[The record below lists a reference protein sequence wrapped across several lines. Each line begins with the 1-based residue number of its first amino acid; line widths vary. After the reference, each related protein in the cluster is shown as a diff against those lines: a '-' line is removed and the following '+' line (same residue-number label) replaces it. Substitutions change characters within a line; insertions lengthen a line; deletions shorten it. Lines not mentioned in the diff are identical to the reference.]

1 MSQRTEFGFA
11 KSTLYSILI
20 LSIGS
25 VCFAVGYMSGWNDR
39 GAKLDTQIGD
49 QASGQSQSPA
59 TSPPDY
65 PRVSPTKGDT
75 PYLPPDHPPL
85 PLTDQHGHP
94 SFDCR
99 DLRQPLPKEES
110 EMHLITLFEDRA
122 RLEGQSVSVRALVVG
137 VYPNI
142 LNLNWY
148 HLCDAPTGQVLVV
161 SSEQQAPIG
170 SMVQVKGELKTDYD
184 LKGIYRFPLFI
195 SEALIS
201 GHRVRTPPKAPP
213 SGVIKL

>member
-1 MSQRTEFGFA
+1 
-11 KSTLYSILI
+11 
-20 LSIGS
+20 
-25 VCFAVGYMSGWNDR
+25 
-39 GAKLDTQIGD
+39 
-49 QASGQSQSPA
+49 
-59 TSPPDY
+59 
-65 PRVSPTKGDT
+65 
-75 PYLPPDHPPL
+75 
-85 PLTDQHGHP
+85 
-94 SFDCR
+94 
-99 DLRQPLPKEES
+99 
-110 EMHLITLFEDRA
+110 MHLITLFEDRA
-122 RLEGQSVSVRALVVG
+122 RLEGQSVSVKALVVG

-170 SMVQVKGELKTDYD
+170 SVVQVKGELKTDYD